1 MKLKF
6 IFLLSIILFTS
17 CSKQRLITQGE
28 SGAAKINE
36 NNYEI
41 KTLDQVTESSQS
53 FFGFSAGEINR
64 DGYINN
70 TLAVSPASQSNF
82 LRLLTF
88 LGYGATYTIVLSP
101 PGTVAGL
108 ALLGGLFLGGISNN
122 ATWSWTSENAAI
134 RKANLMLIEDN
145 PEVDLFIYPKYN
157 IETRGGIFG
166 NRSKATINA
175 KGAILK

>member
-6 IFLLSIILFTS
+6 IFLLSIILFSS

-41 KTLDQVTESSQS
+41 KNLDQVTESSQS

-101 PGTVAGL
+101 AGG
-108 ALLGGLFLGGISNN
+108 AVIAIFGGVILGGITNN

-134 RKANLMLIEDN
+134 RKANLLLIEDN